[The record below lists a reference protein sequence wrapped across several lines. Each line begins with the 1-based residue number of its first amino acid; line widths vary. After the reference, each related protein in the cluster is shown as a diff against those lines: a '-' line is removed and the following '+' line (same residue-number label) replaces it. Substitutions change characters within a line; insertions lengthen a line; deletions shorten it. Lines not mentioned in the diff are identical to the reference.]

1 VVSMGRPLLL
11 LVTGLLFML
20 CLPSVSFGAATPEF
34 DGLIEPYM
42 TVKLGSSDKGVLET
56 VDVDRGDFVKKGQV
70 VATLQAGVE
79 KATEDL
85 ARFRAQLDATI
96 EAKRVSLAFAE
107 RSLQRFKDLYSRD
120 IISYKQVDEEETKRL
135 LAEKELQEA
144 LDNKRIAELEFKR
157 SNEVVNRIIIRSTV
171 KGVVVERL
179 LSPGEYVQDQPI
191 LKLAQ
196 IDPLYV
202 EVVVPVAFFGSV
214 KVGMRAT
221 VKPEPP
227 VGGEYTARVKIVDR
241 VVDAASGTFGVRLE
255 LPNPNYKLP
264 AGLKCKVSFPNN

>member
-1 VVSMGRPLLL
+1 MVSMGRPLLL
-11 LVTGLLFML
+11 LVTGLLFIL
-20 CLPSVSFGAATPEF
+20 CLPSVSFGAAAPEF

-214 KVGMRAT
+214 KVGMRAM

-241 VVDAASGTFGVRLE
+241 VIDAASGTFGVRLE